1 MLSSNY
7 QRTISNNFITHT
19 RYLFQAQEMDDEIKG
34 EGNSVNYKYRMHDPR
49 LGRFFSVDPL
59 FKDFP
64 SNSSYAFSENN
75 VIHAVELEGL
85 EKVHVYNKWMD
96 SKGNMQSKYSHTYID
111 KRLKENINQ
120 VNSYNAKGDIAS
132 KTYKSNN
139 TSVTIKAGTEYKNDF
154 TQFFD
159 SEKSGFTSIDT
170 RSMPDAMRHDSW
182 EGSEPFKSGEASL
195 SLTFH
200 MGNTSHTLGVTLSEG
215 GGESSLTGGYKNET
229 IFDYTKAEYGISGGI
244 EFQGNIKNGNDSK
257 IHSDYGVELSKGI
270 YSGGV
275 QSSTNGERSVKIGIT
290 PRLTITLFDKGN
302 GAKVQT
308 TIDHTQ
314 KKNK

>member
-1 MLSSNY
+1 
-7 QRTISNNFITHT
+7 
-19 RYLFQAQEMDDEIKG
+19 MDDEIKG
-34 EGNSVNYKYRMHDPR
+34 DGNSVNYKFRMHDPR
-49 LGRFFSVDPL
+49 IGRFFSVDPL

-96 SKGNMQSKYSHTYID
+96 SKGDMQSKYSHTYID

-182 EGSEPFKSGEASL
+182 EGGDDGANTGNNAAGEQAPTAVKVLVGLNPIISIYNGITV
-195 SLTFH
+195 LTT
-200 MGNTSHTLGVTLSEG
+200 N
-215 GGESSLTGGYKNET
+215 KD
-229 IFDYTKAEYGISGGI
+229 I
-244 EFQGNIKNGNDSK
+244 
-257 IHSDYGVELSKGI
+257 YGVE
-270 YSGGV
+270 
-275 QSSTNGERSVKIGIT
+275 SSTKADKAFAILDIFSGFGGFTSIAKAAKATTETIKNAQKVDKVVDVIGISEDAGA
-290 PRLTITLFDKGN
+290 FDKI
-302 GAKVQT
+302 K
-308 TIDHTQ
+308 
-314 KKNK
+314 